1 MHLKRTQTSKKWPI
15 PRKGTKFVVRPRRE
29 IAKGVPLLIIL
40 RDMLRLGQ
48 NRKEIKQI
56 LNKGEIEVNG
66 KIRRDDKFQVLL
78 FDIIKIKSIDKVY
91 TLIITKAKKF
101 SIVGAREEKI
111 SKVIGKKIL
120 KGNLMQINLIDGANL
135 LMKEKINVGDS
146 VLLDSKR
153 KIIRIIYLKEGA
165 SIIVINGKHIGEE
178 GKIEKIEE
186 KSAHV
191 LINSNKVNINLE
203 NLMAVQ

>member
-111 SKVIGKKIL
+111 SKVIGK
-120 KGNLMQINLIDGANL
+120 
-135 LMKEKINVGDS
+135 
-146 VLLDSKR
+146 R